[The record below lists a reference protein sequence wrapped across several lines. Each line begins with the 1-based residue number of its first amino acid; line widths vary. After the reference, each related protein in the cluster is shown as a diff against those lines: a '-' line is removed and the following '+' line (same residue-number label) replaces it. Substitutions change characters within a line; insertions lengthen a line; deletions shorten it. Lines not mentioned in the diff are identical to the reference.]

1 MIRRIYRAIRR
12 RFIKIGRKFKKIVPV
27 YVPVMQDELLKG
39 RCALITGG
47 TSGIGYA
54 IAKRFLCMGADVI
67 ITGRNKECV
76 QEKAVELRKEE
87 GVKGNVFALQ
97 MDNTELDKIDAKFEE
112 ALELVKDTKID
123 ILVNNAGTM
132 SSNGFGKIT
141 ANDLESVL
149 STNLKS
155 AVLLSQCAAK
165 YMKKNNIEGNILNV
179 CSSSSLR
186 PAITPYNL
194 SKWGLNGFT
203 LGLAKTLIQY
213 GIVVNAIAPG
223 PTATP
228 FLIKDGYDG
237 LELSSLPN
245 GRYSTAEEIAGMS
258 AILVS
263 NMARTCVGTTVYMT
277 GGGRNCHVRRRAV
290 RNVGIISQK
299 NSSLF
304 SLLHNREAA

>member
-1 MIRRIYRAIRR
+1 MIRRIYRAIKR
-12 RFIKIGRKFKKIVPV
+12 RFIKFGRKFKKIVPV

-39 RCALITGG
+39 RCALVTGG

-67 ITGRNKECV
+67 ITGRNKERV
-76 QEKAVELRKEE
+76 EQKASELQKEE
-87 GVKGNVFALQ
+87 GVKGKVFALQ
-97 MDNTELDKIDAKFEE
+97 MNNTELDKIEIKFSE
-112 ALELVKDTKID
+112 ALLLSEKKID

-141 ANDLESVL
+141 SEDLENVL

-155 AVLLSQCAAK
+155 AFLLSQCVAK
-165 YMKKNNIEGNILNV
+165 YMRKNNIEGNILNV

-186 PAITPYNL
+186 PAVTPYNL
-194 SKWGLNGFT
+194 SKWALNGMT

-228 FLIKDGYDG
+228 FLVKDGYDG
-237 LELSSLPN
+237 LELPNLPN

-263 NMARTCVGTTVYMT
+263 NMSRTCVGTTVYMT
-277 GGGRNCHVRRRAV
+277 GGAGTVTFDDV
-290 RNVGIISQK
+290 QYGMSD
-299 NSSLF
+299 
-304 SLLHNREAA
+304 